1 MLQQTE
7 RPRHGPPFRQNIA
20 VSRRMQA
27 SRVSLG
33 NLRLQDNAAASRKQC
48 SKVSQRMLANMV
60 VARRNEKLSSTIN
73 ESRCVLS
80 CIIMYCSLVLSVS
93 RSPNIFGRMPCCR
106 ISSRSIS
113 TWQQQRRHQ
122 RQSNQIKHF
131 STPAT
136 LIQKM
141 SIILEMAPTQP
152 DSQLNAN
159 PSLPS
164 SLSCSF
170 QRDLCATPDSSNV
183 PLCSNTLVLSS
194 CCRHV
199 PKSHDPGWLGI
210 SVNQ

>member
-1 MLQQTE
+1 MQQGE
-7 RPRHGPPFRQNIA
+7 PKDACKHG
-20 VSRRMQA
+20 
-27 SRVSLG
+27 G
-33 NLRLQDNAAASRKQC
+33 CETKRKAIEYYQWV
-48 SKVSQRMLANMV
+48 KVCIILY
-60 VARRNEKLSSTIN
+60 
-73 ESRCVLS
+73 
-80 CIIMYCSLVLSVS
+80 IIMYCSLVLSVS

-113 TWQQQRRHQ
+113 TWQQQTRHQ

-131 STPAT
+131 ATPAT

-141 SIILEMAPTQP
+141 SNHSGNDQTFKQQLPAQP

-170 QRDLCATPDSSNV
+170 QRDLCAPADSSNV
-183 PLCSNTLVLSS
+183 PLCSNTLVLSP

-199 PKSHDPGWLGI
+199 PKSHDPGWLSI

>member
-141 SIILEMAPTQP
+141 SNHSGNGPHPAWFTTQCKP
-152 DSQLNAN
+152 KS
-159 PSLPS
+159 
-164 SLSCSF
+164 
-170 QRDLCATPDSSNV
+170 TI
-183 PLCSNTLVLSS
+183 
-194 CCRHV
+194 V
-199 PKSHDPGWLGI
+199 PKLLVSTGPMCNTWQLQR
-210 SVNQ
+210 STL